1 MNKLSA
7 IAVAVCA
14 LPLLGSSPLLA
25 AGDSPPLTNL
35 TVDREPQTPNFS
47 PAEPEGFS
55 RYVVPSTTFVP
66 ESSVARPS
74 DAGVKAHTNYVL
86 HTQTQGKPQP
96 KAAPQPMTTFAE
108 TPASMG
114 CLYGVGPAYPGCNPL
129 TGGTRHPT
137 GGWGAIAIVDAY
149 DNPYA
154 AYSLAHFSAYWGL
167 PPATFIKVYANG
179 GGHCTGAPPY
189 DSGWALEEALDI
201 EWAHVMAPA
210 ATIYLVE
217 ACSSSYADLM
227 YAEVVA
233 GGLVLSAGGGV
244 VSNSWGSGEFASET
258 SYDNNFRQYW
268 RRVTYIVSAGDSG
281 LGAEYPSSSPWVVS
295 AGGTTV
301 NRDASGNFSSE
312 SCWAG
317 SGGGVSAYE
326 TWNDTFTGSNTGAWA
341 DYQYPMFGKSAR
353 ATPDLSFNA
362 DPASGVWV
370 YDYVNGGWFQV
381 GGTSV
386 AAPALAGIINN
397 ANNRLGLAPTTGGY
411 YSNMENNLLYS
422 QLFAQTAYA
431 SNFYDVTTGSNGSSA
446 GPWWDFCTG
455 VGTPRGLAG
464 K

>member
-7 IAVAVCA
+7 IAIAVCT
-14 LPLLGSSPLLA
+14 LPLVGSSPLRA
-25 AGDSPPLTNL
+25 ADAPAAATNL
-35 TVDREPQTPNFS
+35 TADREPQTTGFS
-47 PAEPEGFS
+47 LPEPEGFS

-86 HTQTQGKPQP
+86 HTAHGGKPQP
-96 KAAPQPMTTFAE
+96 KAAPEPMNTFAE

-129 TGGTRHPT
+129 TGGTRQPS
-137 GGWGAIAIVDAY
+137 GGWGAIAIVDAF
-149 DNPYA
+149 DNPQA
-154 AYSLAHFSAYWGL
+154 AFSLAYFSRAWGL
-167 PPATFIKVYANG
+167 PAANFTKVYANG
-179 GGHCTGAPPY
+179 NGSCKTPPF

-201 EWAHVMAPA
+201 EWAHVMAPSA
-210 ATIYLVE
+210 RIFLVE
-217 ACSSSYADLM
+217 ACSNSYNDLF
-227 YAEVVA
+227 YAELVA
-233 GGLVLSAGGGV
+233 AQMVLSVGGGI
-244 VSNSWGSGEFASET
+244 VSNSWGGGEFAGEL
-258 SYDNNFRQYW
+258 SYDNYFRSRWQ
-268 RRVTYIVSAGDSG
+268 RVTYIVSAGDSG
-281 LGAEYPSSSPWVVS
+281 LGAEYPSVSPWVVS

-301 NRDASGNFSSE
+301 NRDGSGNFTSE

-326 TWNDTFTGSNTGAWA
+326 TWSDTFTGSNTGAWA
-341 DYQYPMFGKSAR
+341 DFQYPTFGKSAR

-370 YDYVNGGWFQV
+370 YDYVNGGWFIV

-386 AAPALAGIINN
+386 SAPALAGIINS
-397 ANNRLGLAPTTGGY
+397 ANNRLGLAPTNGGY
-411 YSNMENNLLYS
+411 YSNMENNLLYA
-422 QLFAQTAYA
+422 QLSAQTAYA

-446 GPWWDFCTG
+446 GPGWDYCTG
-455 VGTPRGLAG
+455 VGTPRGWAG

>member
-7 IAVAVCA
+7 IAIAVCA

-25 AGDSPPLTNL
+25 ADAPAATANAAA
-35 TVDREPQTPNFS
+35 DREPFTRDFT
-47 PAEPEGFS
+47 PAEPDGFS
-55 RYVVPSTTFVP
+55 HYIAPSTTFVP
-66 ESSVARPS
+66 ESSVARAS

-86 HTQTQGKPQP
+86 HTETQGKPQP
-96 KAAPQPMTTFAE
+96 KAAPNPMNTFAE

-114 CLYGVGPAYPGCNPL
+114 CLYGVGPAYAGCNPS

-154 AYSLAHFSAYWGL
+154 AYSLAYFSAYWGL
-167 PPATFIKVYANG
+167 PAPNFVKVYANG
-179 GGHCTGAPPY
+179 NGHCTTPPY
-189 DSGWALEEALDI
+189 NSGWALEEALDI
-201 EWAHVMAPA
+201 EWAHVMAPSA
-210 ATIYLVE
+210 KIYLVE

-227 YAEVVA
+227 YAELVA
-233 GGLVLSAGGGV
+233 GNLVQNAAGGGL
-244 VSNSWGSGEFASET
+244 VSNSWGSGEFAGENG
-258 SYDNNFRQYW
+258 YDNYFRSYW
-268 RRVTYIVSAGDSG
+268 QRVTYIVSAGDSG

-301 NRDASGNFSSE
+301 NRDASGNFVSE

-326 TWNDTFTGSNTGAWA
+326 VWNDTFTGSYMGAWA

-353 ATPDLSFNA
+353 RTPDLSFNA

-370 YDYVNGGWFQV
+370 YDYVNGGWYTV

-386 AAPALAGIINN
+386 SAPALAGIINN
-397 ANNRLGLAPTTGGY
+397 ANNRLGLAPPGGGY
-411 YSNMENNLLYS
+411 YSTMENNLLYS
-422 QLFAQTAYA
+422 QLSAQTAYA
-431 SNFYDVTTGSNGSSA
+431 TNFYDVTTGSNGSSA
-446 GPWWDFCTG
+446 GAGWDYCTG

>member
-7 IAVAVCA
+7 IAVAVMT
-14 LPLLGSSPLLA
+14 LPLLGSAHLMA
-25 AGDSPPLTNL
+25 ADSTGAAANILN
-35 TVDREPQTPNFS
+35 DREPQTRGFQA
-47 PAEPEGFS
+47 AEPEGFS

-66 ESSVARPS
+66 ETSKGLPS

-86 HTQTQGKPQP
+86 HTQTQGKPAP
-96 KAAPQPMTTFAE
+96 HAAPTPKFTFAE

-114 CLYGVGPAYPGCNPL
+114 CLYGVGPAYAGCNPA

-154 AYSLAHFSAYWGL
+154 AYSLSYFSSYWKL
-167 PPATFIKVYANG
+167 PAATFVKVYANG
-179 GGHCTGAPPY
+179 NGSCKTPAY

-201 EWAHVMAPA
+201 EWAHAMAPSA
-210 ATIYLVE
+210 IIYLVE
-217 ACSSSYADLM
+217 ACSNSLNDLF
-227 YAEVVA
+227 YAETVA
-233 GGLVLSAGGGV
+233 GNLVQAAGGGV
-244 VSNSWGSGEFASET
+244 VSNSWGSGEFPGET
-258 SYDNNFRQYW
+258 SYDNYFRQYW
-268 RRVTYIVSAGDSG
+268 QRVTYTVSAGDSG

-301 NRDASGNFSSE
+301 NRDGSGNFTSE

-326 TWNDTFTGSNTGAWA
+326 TWTDSFTGGNMGPWA
-341 DYQYPMFGKSAR
+341 AFQYPQFGKSAR

-370 YDYVNGGWFQV
+370 YDYVNGGWFIV

-386 AAPALAGIINN
+386 AAPSLAGIINN
-397 ANNRLGLAPTTGGY
+397 AGNRLGLAPTNGGY
-411 YSNMENNLLYS
+411 YSNMENNLLYA
-422 QLFAQTAYA
+422 QLSAQKAYGT
-431 SNFYDVTTGSNGSSA
+431 NFYDVTTGSNGSSA
-446 GPWWDFCTG
+446 GPGWDYCTG